1 VKENVYKRLSQDIMF
16 ISDEGTILYH
26 SAPHKLFMVLK
37 TLNLRSFIFPIFS
50 NSPQELGK
58 TLIIRSVQ
66 KLFSSYN
73 ISTGWINST
82 LISTPFVIDPSS
94 GLYGKPF

>member
-1 VKENVYKRLSQDIMF
+1 MF

-50 NSPQELGK
+50 NSHQELRK
-58 TLIIRSVQ
+58 NNNKKKCTEIIFE
-66 KLFSSYN
+66 L
-73 ISTGWINST
+73 
-82 LISTPFVIDPSS
+82 
-94 GLYGKPF
+94 

>member
-1 VKENVYKRLSQDIMF
+1 MF

-26 SAPHKLFMVLK
+26 LAPHNFIMVLK

-50 NSPQELGK
+50 NSHQELGK

-73 ISTGWINST
+73 ISTGWLNPI
-82 LISTPFVIDPSS
+82 LISTPFVIDSSS